1 MFWST
6 DLSCF
11 RSWSTDCRSKS
22 MWFKMSSFS
31 VHPGTKKHL
40 CLWPPLCLLRAH
52 SPGCYTVCI
61 NVCRST
67 EKTERL
73 WGFHH
78 RFVRLAD
85 SICFVCCR
93 FPRLIRVG
101 TMRFIHNEQTFVFSL
116 PACCRWARFCWPEAS
131 ARSHRRWRRFIL
143 ELSRCSASDVD
154 LVAVGFFVGDLR
166 FVLFWFLLAS
176 ACLCWGECFHQRT
189 SSAARII
196 GWINK
201 LKAHRCGFSSQCS
214 W

>member
-1 MFWST
+1 MHRAEL
-6 DLSCF
+6 LSVVINGLQIKVDEI
-11 RSWSTDCRSKS
+11 WNELIL
-22 MWFKMSSFS
+22 SSS
-31 VHPGTKKHL
+31 RHKKHL

-52 SPGCYTVCI
+52 SPCCYIVCI

-67 EKTERL
+67 EKTERP

-154 LVAVGFFVGDLR
+154 LVTVGFFVGDLR
-166 FVLFWFLLAS
+166 FVLFWFTCV
-176 ACLCWGECFHQRT
+176 CLFMLRWMF
-189 SSAARII
+189 SSAYII
-196 GWINK
+196 
-201 LKAHRCGFSSQCS
+201 SSEDNRMDK
-214 W
+214 

>member
-1 MFWST
+1 MHRAEL
-6 DLSCF
+6 LSVVIN
-11 RSWSTDCRSKS
+11 RLQ
-22 MWFKMSSFS
+22 FKVDEIWNELILSSS
-31 VHPGTKKHL
+31 RHKKHL

-52 SPGCYTVCI
+52 SPCCYTVCI

-67 EKTERL
+67 EKTERP

-101 TMRFIHNEQTFVFSL
+101 TMRFIHNTMIHNEQTFVFSL

-154 LVAVGFFVGDLR
+154 LVTVGFFVGDLR
-166 FVLFWFLLAS
+166 FVLFWFYLRLLAYVEVNVFIS
-176 ACLCWGECFHQRT
+176 VHHQQR
-189 SSAARII
+189 
-196 GWINK
+196 G
-201 LKAHRCGFSSQCS
+201 
-214 W
+214 